1 MDRKAARAPQE
12 KSAQAKMLTGS
23 AWMTAGSMFSRVLG
37 AIYIIPWYIWMGAS
51 AATANSL
58 FVKGYSVYAIFI
70 MISTAGIPG
79 AVSKQIARYDAMGE
93 YSTSMRLFW
102 HGMLA
107 TSIMGV
113 LGAAIMWFAAP
124 ILAAGDARMVPI
136 FHTLSLALVLIPM
149 LSILRGFFQGHSE
162 MAPSAISQF
171 LEQLV
176 RVAYMLVTAYMI
188 MKVGNRD
195 YVEAVKQSTFGAFV
209 GAIAGIALLAFLL
222 AKRMPQ
228 IRRRNAESR
237 NEIHVSVNH
246 LLWEV
251 VQQAIPFI
259 ILSATINVYYL
270 IDQYTFFTGMKS
282 LYSTTMH
289 ALNIYYAMFAG
300 NANKLVTIVV
310 SLAAGMSTTAIPLLT
325 TAWTKHKMH
334 EVTNQ
339 ITNALQLLFFVIIPA
354 SFGMAA
360 ISHPLYVIFYDYNE
374 IGFRMLEI
382 SCVMAIFLGMF
393 LVLVGILQGLFQ
405 NMRAIWEMLAGMA
418 VKVIL
423 QLPFMYLFNV
433 YGPMIATIA
442 GAGVSCALMLYD
454 LHHLYHYKGLQT
466 LKRVVGITAF
476 SIIMFIATRLTVVG
490 LSQILNPASKVQ
502 SAIILIPALA
512 VGVGIYVYLS
522 LTTRLADTIMGKR
535 VGKIRRMLHI
545 R

>member
-1 MDRKAARAPQE
+1 MERKAARAPQE

-37 AIYIIPWYIWMGAS
+37 AIYIIPWYVWMGGA
-51 AATANSL
+51 AATANAL

-70 MISTAGIPG
+70 MVSTAGIPG
-79 AVSKQIARYDAMGE
+79 AVSKQIARYDALGE
-93 YSTSMRLFW
+93 YRTSMRLFW

-107 TSIMGV
+107 TSIFGV
-113 LGAAIMWFAAP
+113 IGAAVMWFAAP
-124 ILAAGDARMVPI
+124 ILSAGDSRMIPI
-136 FHTLSLALVLIPM
+136 FHSLSMALVLIPM
-149 LSILRGFFQGHSE
+149 LSILRGFFQGHFE

-176 RVAYMLVTAYMI
+176 RVAYMLVTAFLI
-188 MKVGNRD
+188 MRVGNKD
-195 YVEAVKQSTFGAFV
+195 YVKAVTQSTFGAFV
-209 GAIAGIALLAFLL
+209 GAIAGIAFLALLLL
-222 AKRMPQ
+222 KRMPQ
-228 IRRRNAESR
+228 IRRRNEESL
-237 NEIHVSVNH
+237 NQINVSVNH

-259 ILSATINVYYL
+259 ILSATVNVYYL

-282 LYSTTMH
+282 LYTTTMH

-325 TAWTKHKMH
+325 SAWTKHQH
-334 EVTNQ
+334 REVTNQ

-360 ISHPLYVIFYDYNE
+360 ISHPLYVIFYDYNT
-374 IGFRMLEI
+374 IGFKMLEV

-393 LVLVGILQGLFQ
+393 LVLVGIMQGLFQ

-423 QLPFMYLFNV
+423 QLPFMYFFNV

-442 GAGVSCALMLYD
+442 GAATSCALMLYD
-454 LHHLYHYKGLQT
+454 LHHLYHYKGMQT
-466 LKRVVGITAF
+466 LKRVIGITGF
-476 SIIMFIATRLTVVG
+476 SVIMFIATRLTVVG
-490 LSQILNPASKVQ
+490 LSMVFNPASKTQ
-502 SAIILIPALA
+502 SVLILVPALI
-512 VGVGIYVYLS
+512 VGVAIYVYLV

-535 VGKIRRMLHI
+535 VGGIRRRLHI
-545 R
+545 H